1 MKPVAFVALAQM
13 DAGAPGTP
21 AATETLTICVTV
33 PAALAAV
40 KVNVCVPTSVSGGS
54 YVQYPVASSKR

>member
-1 MKPVAFVALAQM
+1 M

-40 KVNVCVPTSVSGGS
+40 KVNVCVPTSPAVG
-54 YVQYPVASSKR
+54 R